1 MLDDI
6 IRLSD
11 FGGKK
16 GLPQKKIHLNNNM
29 PFVKFTEQML

>member
-16 GLPQKKIHLNNNM
+16 RLPQKKIHLTNNM